1 MKEEPG
7 KMFVGGLAWST
18 TTSKLKDYF
27 SKFGEIM
34 DCSVIYDKVTENS
47 KGFGFIKFRDP
58 ESVNNVIKSRPH
70 ILDDKQIDPKPCTTK
85 EVQKEK
91 QRAELVQVAKFKI
104 FVGGV
109 AQTTTEEKI
118 RQYFE
123 KYGSVSDVL
132 FAINKEDNKNK
143 GFCFVTFDREDA
155 ATKAVEVHFH
165 NIDGR
170 RVEVKRAQPRIQLNN
185 SAKKNSYDS
194 SMFNQYGYP
203 AGPWGP
209 MSWGGSYGMDGGM
222 VGPSGGYMADP
233 SYSSSYY
240 PQATS
245 YLGYNESPAAFYP
258 DMNNYPQMQSA
269 STTSKSSKSSS
280 DSRSYHP
287 YKR

>member
-18 TTSKLKDYF
+18 TTPKLKSYF
-27 SKFGEIM
+27 SKFGEVI
-34 DCSVIYDKVTENS
+34 DCSVIYDKLTENS
-47 KGFGFIKFRDP
+47 KGFGFVKFKDP
-58 ESVNNVIKSRPH
+58 ESVDKVIKSRPH

-91 QRAELVQVAKFKI
+91 QRAELVQVVKYKI

-118 RQYFE
+118 RIYFE
-123 KYGSVSDVL
+123 KYGTVTEVL
-132 FAINKEDNKNK
+132 FAVNKDDNKNK
-143 GFCFVTFDREDA
+143 GFCFVTFDTENA

-170 RVEVKRAQPRIQLNN
+170 RVEVKRAQPRMQLNY
-185 SAKKNSYDS
+185 STKKNAFDS
-194 SMFNQYGYP
+194 SMFNQFGYP
-203 AGPWGP
+203 AGPWGTMP
-209 MSWGGSYGMDGGM
+209 WGGGFGMDPTM
-222 VGPSGGYMADP
+222 MGPSSGYMPDAN
-233 SYSSSYY
+233 YSSSYY

-245 YLGYNESPAAFYP
+245 YSGYNESPPAFYP
-258 DMNNYPQMQSA
+258 DMSNYNQTP
-269 STTSKSSKSSS
+269 TTSSSTKSSKSSS
-280 DSRSYHP
+280 DSKSYHP